1 MFVVSDEVAVHGR
14 RGAELHVGAEVVAAR
29 LAELAVAARHARL
42 DGHAVTYHQVL
53 HFGSHLTKTNLIKVM
68 LPFSSNQK
76 NFARKYLFFSHFAL
90 RVLMG
95 IATLSFFVFLDET

>member
-42 DGHAVTYHQVL
+42 DGHAVTHYQVRHL
-53 HFGSHLTKTNLIKVM
+53 GSYLRKWALISETIQLKANNIDFIYKGLFTCISRDWPTSFGPNRGPEL
-68 LPFSSNQK
+68 
-76 NFARKYLFFSHFAL
+76 
-90 RVLMG
+90 
-95 IATLSFFVFLDET
+95 